1 MAELFRDDFAR
12 ADSAT
17 LGGNWVEVT
26 GNFDIVSGGIRA
38 TPPTQSLAINTTS
51 LGGANY
57 KVTANISTGS
67 MWSSTGGLGVVARYV
82 DANNY
87 YFAWLDVNAPHVKLY
102 RVVGGTFTSI
112 GDAIPGSPPADPT
125 TLTLGCLG
133 SSLFAIVNDV
143 QCITITDTSLS
154 AAGNFGVRAW
164 DGSTFTDHLVNSVV
178 VEDLV
183 TEIEVL
189 PENGLTSTLN
199 GAITAT
205 ATTVV
210 IQGADAANWPTVGNY
225 RAVLWQDPVSGPWEL
240 VKVVSGQGSAS
251 LGVQRAAEP
260 YYGNQTARAW
270 PSGTGIAAVLTQDN
284 LDKHL
289 YVRIATQEFLP
300 SGGTTGVVLT
310 DQPETIIMVARSGVV
325 QSLAAGHYSV
335 IGSALTFA
343 ATFSGSERV
352 IVSYSVRG
360 AP

>member
-26 GNFDIVSGGIRA
+26 GNFDIVSGGMRA
-38 TPPTQSLAINTTS
+38 TLLNQSLAINTTS

-57 KVTANISTGS
+57 KVTADISTGS
-67 MWSSTGGLGVVARYV
+67 MWSSTGGLGVVMRYV
-82 DANNY
+82 DANNFY
-87 YFAWLDVNAPHVKLY
+87 LAWLDVNAPHLKMF
-102 RVVGGTFTSI
+102 RVVGGTYTSI
-112 GDAIPGSPPADPT
+112 WDAIPASPPSDPT

-133 SSLFAIVNDV
+133 STLFAIVNDV
-143 QCITITDTSLS
+143 QYITINDTSFS
-154 AAGNFGVRAW
+154 AEGHFGIRAW
-164 DGSTFTDHLVNSVV
+164 DGSTFPDHLVNSVV

-199 GAITAT
+199 GAISNS

-210 IQGADAANWPTVGNY
+210 IQTADAPNWPTAGNY

-240 VKVVSGQGSAS
+240 VKVVKGQGSAS
-251 LGVQRAAEP
+251 LGVERAAEP
-260 YYGNQTARAW
+260 YHGDQTARAW
-270 PSGTGIAAVLTQDN
+270 PSGTGIAAVLTQSN

-289 YVRIATQEFLP
+289 YLRIETEEFVP
-300 SGGTTGVVLT
+300 TSSTTGVVLT
-310 DQPETIIMVARSGVV
+310 DQPETIIMVARNGVV

-335 IGSALTFA
+335 VGTALTFA
-343 ATFSGSERV
+343 ASFSGSERV

-360 AP
+360 T